1 MARTYLFGTIIG
13 QDWDLSPHFIR
24 EVENA
29 FPIFETMAHSSMFF
43 GLDLGSGPAPRI
55 PQAADIA
62 AHVSL

>member
-55 PQAADIA
+55 P
-62 AHVSL
+62 